1 MDSILSPHDSV
12 VMPGTIN
19 RQSTTI
25 CYPLCGGTRDMRVG
39 ILTGGGDCPGLNAVI
54 RGIVR
59 KGEQVY
65 GDELIGFRDG
75 YRGVMDREYDVLDI
89 NALRGT
95 LPRGGT
101 IIGTSRVNPFKA
113 ENGVERV
120 LSCLKDLEIDALIA
134 IGGEG
139 TLSCS
144 NEFFKLGVPIVGVP
158 KTIDNDIDITE
169 RTFGFDTAV
178 SIATEAIDR
187 LHTTA
192 ESHNR
197 VMVVEVMGRHVG
209 HIATW
214 AGIAGG
220 ATLTLIPEEPFDI
233 AEVCASL
240 ARRHENGRYASI
252 VVVAEGAKPI
262 PGTFDIPAD
271 EFDDYGHIRLGGI
284 ANRIA
289 VEIEGRTG
297 FETRVTILGHVQR
310 GGSPTAMDRVL
321 SSRFGIA
328 AIEAV
333 HDEAFGQMV
342 AIQSDTIVRVPLADA
357 IRDLKPVSAQ
367 MWATAQEFFA

>member
-1 MDSILSPHDSV
+1 
-12 VMPGTIN
+12 
-19 RQSTTI
+19 
-25 CYPLCGGTRDMRVG
+25 MRVG

-54 RGIVR
+54 RAAVR
-59 KGEQVY
+59 KGSREY
-65 GDELIGFRDG
+65 GDEIVGFVDG
-75 YRGVMDREYDVLDI
+75 WRGVMDQEYELLTIDR
-89 NALRGT
+89 LRGT

-101 IIGTSRVNPFKA
+101 ILGTSRINPYMFPDGVAKVKA
-113 ENGVERV
+113 
-120 LSCLKDLEIDALIA
+120 CLEDLEIDAIIA

-144 NEFFKLGVPIVGVP
+144 AELHRAGLPIIGVP
-158 KTIDNDIDITE
+158 KTIDNDIGITE

-178 SIATEAIDR
+178 MIATEAIDR

-220 ATLTLIPEEPFDI
+220 ATVTLIPEEPFDI
-233 AEVCASL
+233 QEVCDSL
-240 ARRHENGRYASI
+240 SRRHEKGRYASI

-262 PGTFDIPAD
+262 PGTLSIPDD

-284 ANRIA
+284 ANLVA
-289 VEIEGRTG
+289 AEVETRTG

-310 GGSPTAMDRVL
+310 GGSPTAYDRVL
-321 SSRFGIA
+321 STWYGAA
-328 AIEAV
+328 AIDAV
-333 HDEAFGQMV
+333 HAEAWGDMV
-342 AIQSDTIVRVPLADA
+342 ALVADEVVRVPIAEA
-357 IRDLKPVSAQ
+357 VGELKTVNPQLWDVAKQ
-367 MWATAQEFFA
+367 FFA